1 MQILHLT
8 GTPPYYTNC
17 FLLITAA
24 RHAVVI
30 DPAAPAAA
38 IGDALAEHGAS
49 LTHILLTHG
58 HFDHVSSLNELRKK
72 QGVTLCMFAEDAQ
85 GSQMLPPTAP
95 DHCFA
100 DGETL
105 QVDELSFRIWHTPG
119 HTMGSCCI
127 LCGEYFFT
135 GDTLFAQSVGRT
147 DFAESDPAAMRRSLQ
162 RLAALELPEETR
174 VLPGHEEFSTLGT
187 EKRYNPYLSKAF
199 LDRAFLAGN

>member
-8 GTPPYYTNC
+8 GAPPYFTNC

-38 IGDALAEHGAS
+38 IDAALAEHGAA

-58 HFDHVSSLNELRKK
+58 HFDHVTSLGELRKK
-72 QGVTLCMFAEDAQ
+72 HGAALCMFEADAK
-85 GSQMLPPTAP
+85 GSSMLPPAAP

-105 QVDELSFRIWHTPG
+105 RVDELAFQIYHTPG

-135 GDTLFAQSVGRT
+135 GDTLFAQDIGRT
-147 DFAESDPAAMRRSLQ
+147 DFAESDPSAMLRSLKK
-162 RLAALELPEETR
+162 LAALELPADTR
-174 VLPGHEEFSTLGT
+174 VLPGHEQFSTLGA
-187 EKRYNPYLSKAF
+187 EKKRNPYLSKAF
-199 LDRAFLAGN
+199 LAGN